1 MTRARSFPLR
11 LQPELNQAA
20 ARAEPVAQREATAA
34 LSHGMD
40 PPVQSHCYLPF
51 AFGRSTRTSRNSS
64 GSLIKRRFRLAFSSL
79 FGAPDV
85 KLSIAFE
92 ASSFARSAVAAVV
105 CFGLPPTVSPSST
118 RRWMA
123 SERER

>member
-20 ARAEPVAQREATAA
+20 ARAEPVAHREATAP
-34 LSHGMD
+34 LSRGMD

-64 GSLIKRRFRLAFSSL
+64 GPLIKRRFRLAFSSL
-79 FGAPDV
+79 FGEPAV
-85 KLSIAFE
+85 KLSIAVA
-92 ASSFARSAVAAVV
+92 ASSLARWARAAVG
-105 CFGLPPTVSPSST
+105 CFDL
-118 RRWMA
+118 
-123 SERER
+123 